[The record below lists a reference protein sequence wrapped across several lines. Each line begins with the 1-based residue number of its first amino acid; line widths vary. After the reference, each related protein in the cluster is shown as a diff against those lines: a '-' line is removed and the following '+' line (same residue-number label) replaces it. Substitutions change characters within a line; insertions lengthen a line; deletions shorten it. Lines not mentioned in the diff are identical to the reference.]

1 MQLQRTHACAPVTTR
16 GRALL
21 LSGNGVDTVAYAN
34 GKSVVQL
41 NVRTM
46 AVETYNEHTAA
57 CTAVRFSPCGK
68 VLASGDASGCVRV
81 WDAGAAKCRVQV
93 PALGGAV
100 SDVALSRDLNTVFAC
115 GEGRG
120 RLAGAFNADTGG
132 PLAALSGLSKPG
144 NALDLAAVDGATR
157 LAVADDA
164 GSVHV
169 YDGTPPFKHRFSAGE
184 QSGRAVNSVRFSPTS
199 SAFVA
204 AGGKATLLY
213 TGDGV
218 TPTELSGHAGAT
230 YGASWEADGARLMTV
245 RAASPPA
252 APRG

>member
-1 MQLQRTHACAPVTTR
+1 MIEGGDPPPGALV
-16 GRALL
+16 GRM
-21 LSGNGVDTVAYAN
+21 SF
-34 GKSVVQL
+34 
-41 NVRTM
+41 R
-46 AVETYNEHTAA
+46 
-57 CTAVRFSPCGK
+57 
-68 VLASGDASGCVRV
+68 
-81 WDAGAAKCRVQV
+81 
-93 PALGGAV
+93 
-100 SDVALSRDLNTVFAC
+100 
-115 GEGRG
+115 
-120 RLAGAFNADTGG
+120 AFNADTGG